1 MTFNAIIHVNLTFL
15 CFSVVTYLIL
25 CCTTG
30 FIPYGPPRCT
40 TGVGVRYGGY
50 TLIKLELMVA
60 LIYSGAVLITFIF
73 VVMTF
78 DQSDILCIPSYKFI
92 PLLVLYIEGFIP

>member
-1 MTFNAIIHVNLTFL
+1 MGCN
-15 CFSVVTYLIL
+15 IL
-25 CCTTG
+25 S
-30 FIPYGPPRCT
+30 
-40 TGVGVRYGGY
+40 
-50 TLIKLELMVA
+50 LMVA

-92 PLLVLYIEGFIP
+92 P

>member
-1 MTFNAIIHVNLTFL
+1 MTRVPVVNLTACLVTGTPLISICMGFL
-15 CFSVVTYLIL
+15 IQ
-25 CCTTG
+25 
-30 FIPYGPPRCT
+30 RCT
-40 TGVGVRYGGY
+40 QCEPLRW
-50 TLIKLELMVA
+50 ISD
-60 LIYSGAVLITFIF
+60 IYSGAVLITFIF

>member
-1 MTFNAIIHVNLTFL
+1 MKDISCGYQSCLNCRYETGLTEIPNLRTITFMPVL
-15 CFSVVTYLIL
+15 CLS
-25 CCTTG
+25 
-30 FIPYGPPRCT
+30 
-40 TGVGVRYGGY
+40 
-50 TLIKLELMVA
+50 LMVA